1 MKRIAKHIR
10 ETYRRIRKDLETAFW
25 GFMDRL
31 PKSKPLLELEELK
44 RKIEE
49 GEISLEDLE

>member
-1 MKRIAKHIR
+1 MKRIFNRIR

-44 RKIEE
+44 RQIEE
-49 GEISLEDLE
+49 GEITFDD

>member
-1 MKRIAKHIR
+1 MKRIFNRIR
-10 ETYRRIRKDLETAFW
+10 ETYRRIRKDLEKAFW

-44 RKIEE
+44 RQIEE
-49 GEISLEDLE
+49 GEITFDD

>member
-1 MKRIAKHIR
+1 MKGIFNRIR
-10 ETYRRIRKDLETAFW
+10 ETYRRIKRDLETAFW

-44 RKIEE
+44 RQIEE
-49 GEISLEDLE
+49 GEITFDD

>member
-10 ETYRRIRKDLETAFW
+10 ENYRRIRKDLETAFW

>member
-1 MKRIAKHIR
+1 MKGIFNRIR
-10 ETYRRIRKDLETAFW
+10 ETYRRIRKDLGTAFW